1 MLCIGEYTMK
11 AVRWIAM
18 LAVVASGLTLSAFA
32 KDKNE
37 AKFTLSDT
45 AVLGSTQ
52 LKPGDYKA
60 QWDGTGPDVQVKILK
75 GKEVVASAPA
85 KLIDKKNAS
94 GTNAVTFGTG
104 NGARSLDEVDFNS
117 GKQSLVFS
125 GAATQAENMQH

>member
-1 MLCIGEYTMK
+1 MK

-18 LAVVASGLTLSAFA
+18 LALVASGLTLTAFA

-37 AKFTLSDT
+37 AKFTLSDA

-52 LKPGDYKA
+52 LKAGDYKA
-60 QWDGTGPDVQVKILK
+60 QWDGTGPDVQVKIMK

-94 GTNAVTFGTG
+94 GANAVTFGTG
-104 NGARSLDEVDFNS
+104 NGVRSLNEVDFNS

-125 GAATQAENMQH
+125 GTDTQAENVQH

>member
-1 MLCIGEYTMK
+1 MK
-11 AVRWIAM
+11 SVRWIAM

-52 LKPGDYKA
+52 LKPGHYKA
-60 QWDGTGPDVQVKILK
+60 QWDGTGPEVQVKILK
-75 GKEVVASAPA
+75 GKEVVANAPA
-85 KLIDKKNAS
+85 KLVDKKNNS
-94 GTNAVTFGTG
+94 GVNAVTFGTG
-104 NGARSLDEVDFNS
+104 NGARSLDQVDFNG
-117 GKQSLVFS
+117 GKQSLIFS